1 MTWTIVGFLSCA
13 ALIVFSGSRLSYYG
27 DRIAELTGWGRAWLG
42 LILMA
47 AVTSL
52 PELLTGISA
61 VTVVKAPDLAAGDV
75 FGSCVFNL
83 LLLSLLDVRL
93 KRPLSSLV
101 RSGHV
106 VAALFG
112 IILLTAAGAALVAG
126 HWLPVIGWFSILTP
140 VIIGIYLLAIHGIF
154 RYEQQQPAEPGAVP
168 KRDRS
173 ALRSA
178 FSAYGLH
185 ALVVIGAALFLPH
198 FGEQLAQA
206 SGMGSSFFGTTFL
219 AAATSLPELVVSF
232 AAIRLGSYDMAVG
245 NLFGSNIFNILILA
259 VDDLFYVEGS
269 LFAAIEPQHLMSVF
283 ATVAMTAVAGL
294 GMMIKPQRKVWWV
307 FSVDTLVIVLFYI
320 ALMIYLYRAAH

>member
-1 MTWTIVGFLSCA
+1 M
-13 ALIVFSGSRLSYYG
+13 
-27 DRIAELTGWGRAWLG
+27 
-42 LILMA
+42 
-47 AVTSL
+47 
-52 PELLTGISA
+52 
-61 VTVVKAPDLAAGDV
+61 
-75 FGSCVFNL
+75 
-83 LLLSLLDVRL
+83 
-93 KRPLSSLV
+93 
-101 RSGHV
+101 
-106 VAALFG
+106 
-112 IILLTAAGAALVAG
+112 
-126 HWLPVIGWFSILTP
+126 
-140 VIIGIYLLAIHGIF
+140 IIGIYLLAIHGIF

-320 ALMIYLYRAAH
+320 ALMTNLYRAAHRSTSGSLMRPLS

>member
-112 IILLTAAGAALVAG
+112 IILLTAAGRPWWRAIGCRYSAG
-126 HWLPVIGWFSILTP
+126 
-140 VIIGIYLLAIHGIF
+140 
-154 RYEQQQPAEPGAVP
+154 
-168 KRDRS
+168 
-173 ALRSA
+173 SA
-178 FSAYGLH
+178 F
-185 ALVVIGAALFLPH
+185 
-198 FGEQLAQA
+198 
-206 SGMGSSFFGTTFL
+206 
-219 AAATSLPELVVSF
+219 
-232 AAIRLGSYDMAVG
+232 
-245 NLFGSNIFNILILA
+245 
-259 VDDLFYVEGS
+259 
-269 LFAAIEPQHLMSVF
+269 
-283 ATVAMTAVAGL
+283 
-294 GMMIKPQRKVWWV
+294 
-307 FSVDTLVIVLFYI
+307 
-320 ALMIYLYRAAH
+320 